1 MVFLCASNACDVQLI
16 VFFRQ
21 VLGHLGSDAN
31 VGWCLSAVQTPESNG
46 NCKTFCY
53 NLSKN
58 MHDSKAFLPEF
69 RK

>member
-1 MVFLCASNACDVQLI
+1 MVFLCTSNACDVQLI

-31 VGWCLSAVQTPESNG
+31 VGWCLSAVQTPQSNV
-46 NCKTFCY
+46 NCKTLYY